1 MSYAVYWFEGE
12 LGPRYA
18 GRLELNDYLV
28 ELSGSALGHRFL
40 DSIPFED
47 IASVRLSAGRLRI
60 SRRNGPE
67 LAIGSVDGPGSL
79 RELAE
84 RLASVLTEP
93 SSLTARAGLT
103 AQERAEQTRAAR
115 TCA

>member
-1 MSYAVYWFEGE
+1 MSYAVYWYEGE

-18 GRLELNDYLV
+18 GRLELSGSSA

-40 DSIPFED
+40 DSISFKD

-60 SRRNGPE
+60 SRRDGGE
-67 LAIGSVDGPGSL
+67 FDIGSVDGPGSL

-93 SSLTARAGLT
+93 SSVSSA
-103 AQERAEQTRAAR
+103 
-115 TCA
+115 